1 MAITYESTQKTRA
14 VQVSNSLENF
24 RSINESFASE
34 GINILGEGISD
45 VFAGEHQFEDY
56 ISKLS
61 EDLEPET
68 ADSFRQLANNVRLN
82 TLQESTL
89 SNINPITALSL
100 PMLRTAWPKT
110 AVREGIPT
118 DPVLQPKFK
127 VTWWKPYML
136 DENLE
141 KIYLPAAIKQK
152 RSLFKLKS
160 LSSEPILVGREG
172 AFEFDLL
179 TPVGANWQLGDEI
192 DPVFSICGVTAIALD
207 ANGANGESKLLS
219 VKFPL
224 DTNINVIE
232 GSGTVKHSDG
242 TESVYRVFAKLN
254 RRKGLI
260 DIASVGSAEVV
271 SVLVDGFLSSEKNLR
286 ATQVG
291 FDITAEETTIGTG
304 HPIESPINMQQ
315 MTDTMAMYNI
325 DSTVRTLEIMSTA
338 MAQSVDLEGIDF
350 IQRCWELSNKQ
361 ETSFSVIPPSNFTL
375 GNTAW
380 REELKIKIDNLV
392 TRMMQTTNIT
402 SGQVV
407 IFGNLLDTQ
416 ILSNIRWLNT
426 LDDQPNGVNV
436 EYKVGSYSSGI
447 CHYKV
452 LSSFNFEAGALWVVY
467 LPSSPDHATVKYY
480 PYSFN
485 VIRGTASPNNP
496 NVPAVQMM
504 KRHIFKEYISMMGKI
519 NILDN
524 DS

>member
-1 MAITYESTQKTRA
+1 MAISYETLQKTRA
-14 VQVSNSLENF
+14 TKVSNALEEL
-24 RSINESFASE
+24 RSINETFQAE
-34 GINILGEGISD
+34 GINVLNEG
-45 VFAGEHQFEDY
+45 FAEVATNLHRFEDY
-56 ISKLS
+56 VHRLS
-61 EDLEPET
+61 EGLDPESS
-68 ADSFRQLANNVRLN
+68 DSFRQLAENVRF
-82 TLQESTL
+82 TTIQESSL

-118 DPVLQPKFK
+118 EPVLQPKFK

-141 KIYLPAAIKQK
+141 KIYLPAAVKQK
-152 RSLFKLKS
+152 RALFKLKG
-160 LSSEPILVGREG
+160 LSPEPILVGRAG
-172 AFEFDLL
+172 VWEFDLL

-192 DPVFSICGVTAIALD
+192 DPVFSIIGVNAIALD
-207 ANGANGESKLLS
+207 ANGANPETVTVA
-219 VKFPL
+219 VKFGL

-232 GSGTVKHSDG
+232 GQGTVKHSDG
-242 TESVYRVFAKLN
+242 TESMYRVFAKLN

-260 DIASVGSAEVV
+260 DIASVGPAEVA
-271 SVLVDGFLSSEKNLR
+271 SVVVDGFLSSEKNLR

-304 HPIESPINMQQ
+304 HPIESPINIQQ

-350 IQRCWELSNKQ
+350 IQRCWELSNKM

-380 REELKIKIDNLV
+380 REELKIKIDNLI
-392 TRMMQTTNIT
+392 TRMMQGTNIT

-436 EYKVGSYSSGI
+436 EYKVGTYSSGI
-447 CHYKV
+447 AHYKV
-452 LSSFNFEAGALWVVY
+452 LSSFNFEQGALWVVY

-485 VIRGTASPNNP
+485 VVRGTASSNNP
-496 NVPAVQMM
+496 NIPAVQML
-504 KRHIFKEYISMMGKI
+504 KRHVFKQYISMMGKI

-524 DS
+524 NG